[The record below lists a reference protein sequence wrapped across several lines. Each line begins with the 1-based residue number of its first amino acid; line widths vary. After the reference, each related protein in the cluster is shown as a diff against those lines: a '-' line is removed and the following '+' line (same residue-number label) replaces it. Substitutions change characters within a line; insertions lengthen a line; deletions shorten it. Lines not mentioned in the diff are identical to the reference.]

1 MGAELRKAARRRVS
15 QPALM
20 VRDDG
25 SIIGPCTLLDISSGG
40 ARLKLGGDFAAPAE
54 FTLLL
59 SKFNSS
65 IRRQCTIAWEHEK
78 HVGVRFRT

>member
-1 MGAELRKAARRRVS
+1 MGAELRKATRRRVR

-25 SIIGPCTLLDISSGG
+25 SIIGPCTLLDISAGG
-40 ARLKLGGDFAAPAE
+40 AKLKLCGDFAAPAE
-54 FTLLL
+54 FTLRL
-59 SKFNSS
+59 SKFNNSM
-65 IRRQCTIAWEHEK
+65 RRQCTVAWAHEK